1 MKPLSFKSL
10 KQMLDALRTEEEC
23 KGYLEALR
31 RNGKPELR
39 RNARDTWRLC
49 AGMAS
54 RFARIAVLC
63 RKDITSSRRA
73 EISKVCISAVT
84 ARNVLR

>member
-10 KQMLDALRTEEEC
+10 KQMLDTLRTEEKC
-23 KGYLEALR
+23 RIYLETR
-31 RNGKPELR
+31 
-39 RNARDTWRLC
+39 

-54 RFARIAVLC
+54 RFAHIAALC

-73 EISKVCISAVT
+73 ESSKVCISAVT
-84 ARNVLR
+84 ARNVSRYDKE